1 MHKIPLAALAVLA
14 SSAAA
19 PAPAQNVTLYGLVDA
34 GVVSTRT
41 QGAGTV
47 AGVDSG
53 ITGGSRWGVRGSEDL
68 GGGLKASFRLESGFE
83 SDTGASGQGGRLFGR
98 SSWVGLSGGFGE
110 MRLGRQESLGYA
122 WFAEVGNPFGN
133 AYLQAR
139 TASLFGTAAISERV
153 DNSAFYFT
161 PRVAGFQAAVGY
173 SANASG
179 AEGQLS
185 TAAGTVGRRLD
196 SRVAMAGAR
205 YAGGPVSVA
214 LVHEQ
219 RRATDALRN
228 DAAAGNSDTLKNTL
242 LGAAYDFGAFT
253 LHAGYGVL
261 QGRDFLAGARDE
273 KTALLG
279 ASVPLGAHKLMASY
293 QQAQGRNANLGR
305 TDDDIRGVAVSYE
318 YSFSKR
324 TRLVALATQFNH
336 VAARTG
342 SVTGTA
348 DRRELALGLR
358 HAF

>member
-1 MHKIPLAALAVLA
+1 MKKIRSAAAVLA
-14 SSAAA
+14 SVVAV
-19 PAPAQNVTLYGLVDA
+19 PALAQDVTLYGLVDA
-34 GVVSTRT
+34 GVVGTRT

-47 AGVDSG
+47 AGIDSG
-53 ITGGSRWGVRGSEDL
+53 ITGGSRWGVRGAEDL
-68 GGGLKASFRLESGFE
+68 GGGLQASFRLENGFE
-83 SDTGASGQGGRLFGR
+83 SDTGAAGQGGRLFGR
-98 SSWVGLSGGFGE
+98 QAWVGLSGRFGE
-110 MRLGRQESLGYA
+110 ARLGRQESLGYA

-161 PRVAGFQAAVGY
+161 PRVAGVQAAAGY

-179 AEGQLS
+179 AEGQRA
-185 TAAGTVGRRLD
+185 TAAGTAGRRLD
-196 SRVAMAGAR
+196 SRVALAGVR
-205 YAGGPVSVA
+205 YAGGPVSLA

-219 RRATDALRN
+219 RRASDALRN
-228 DAAAGNSDTLKNTL
+228 DATPGNAETIKNTL

-253 LHAGYGVL
+253 LHAGYGLL

-279 ASVPLGAHKLMASY
+279 ASVPWGAHRVLASY
-293 QQAQGRNANLGR
+293 QQARGRNANLGR
-305 TDDDIRGVAVSYE
+305 IDATVRGVAVGYE

-324 TRLVALATQFNH
+324 TRLVALATQLDD
-336 VAARTG
+336 VAERAG
-342 SVTGTA
+342 SATGTA

>member
-1 MHKIPLAALAVLA
+1 MHTMSLAALAALVSA
-14 SSAAA
+14 AAA
-19 PAPAQNVTLYGLVDA
+19 PALAQSLTLYGLVDA
-34 GVVSTRT
+34 GIVGTRT

-53 ITGGSRWGVRGSEDL
+53 ITGGSRWGVRGTEDL
-68 GGGLKASFRLESGFE
+68 GGGLKASFRLENGFE
-83 SDTGASGQGGRLFGR
+83 ADTGATSQSGRLFGR
-98 SSWVGLSGGFGE
+98 QSWVGLSGGFGE
-110 MRLGRQESLGYA
+110 VRLGRQESLGRA

-139 TASLFGTAAISERV
+139 TATLFGTAAISERV

-179 AEGQLS
+179 AEGALS
-185 TAAGTVGRRLD
+185 TAAGTAGRRLD
-196 SRVAMAGAR
+196 SRVALAGAR
-205 YAGGPVSVA
+205 YEGGPVSLA

-228 DAAAGNSDTLKNTL
+228 DGVAGNSDTMKNTL
-242 LGAAYDFGAFT
+242 LGAAYDAGAFT
-253 LHAGYGVL
+253 LHAGYGLL
-261 QGRDFLAGARDE
+261 QGRDFQAGARDE
-273 KTALLG
+273 KTALIG
-279 ASVPLGAHKLMASY
+279 ASVPWGAHKLLAAY
-293 QQAQGRNANLGR
+293 QQARGRNANLGR
-305 TDDDIRGVAVSYE
+305 ADDDVRGVAVAYE
-318 YSFSKR
+318 YSLSKR

-336 VAARTG
+336 VAARSG
-342 SVTGTA
+342 SATATA